1 MKGIT
6 LPGWYLSLLMESIM
20 DEKWFLQTK
29 KADFDEI
36 SRKFNISTITARLIR
51 NRDIVGDENIEKY
64 LKGNIDN
71 LSSPWLFKDMDKAVD
86 ILKIKISDESKIR
99 IICDYDVDG
108 VCSGYI
114 LYRCLKKLRAIVDI
128 VVPHR
133 IEDGYGINERLI
145 KQAYDDGIDTI
156 LTCDN
161 GIAAISQI
169 EYAKSLGMTVIV
181 TDHHEVVF
189 EESDGEKKYVLPR
202 ADAIINQKQK
212 DCDYPFK
219 ELCGAMVAYQLM
231 SALFE
236 SMERG
241 KNDVRALL
249 PYAAMA
255 TVCDVMELQGENRII
270 VKAGIEALKTNNDI
284 GINALINICKLDKRN
299 IDAYHFGFV
308 LGPCLNASGRLDT
321 AKKAMELLEC
331 QDKEAAC
338 TLAEKLKR
346 LNDERKELT
355 EAGTKEA
362 VRIAEQSDEK
372 VLVIYLKDCH
382 ESIAGI
388 IAGRVREQF
397 HKPVLV
403 LTDAIDGV
411 KGSGR
416 SIENYDMYAELSK
429 VKELFTKFGGHK
441 MAAGVSLP
449 KENIEILRKKLN
461 ENCNLTEEDLYL
473 KVWIDM
479 QLPLECV
486 TMNMIEELK
495 IIGPYGKGN
504 EKPVFAEKNLKVQKI
519 QILGKTGNVLR
530 LIIEN
535 MNGYRMTA
543 MIFGRAMDFMAFVKH
558 KFGQSE
564 IDRALKGEKNN
575 IEIMAT
581 YYPKINEY
589 NGNSQI
595 QIIIERFC

>member
-1 MKGIT
+1 MNGIT
-6 LPGWYLSLLMESIM
+6 LPGWYRSLLMESIM
-20 DEKWFLQTK
+20 HEKWYLQTK
-29 KADFDEI
+29 KADFEEI
-36 SRKFNISTITARLIR
+36 SQKFNISTITARLIR
-51 NRDIVGDENIEKY
+51 NREIVGYENIEKY
-64 LKGNIDN
+64 LKGSIDN
-71 LSSPWLFKDMDKAVD
+71 LSYPSLFKDMDKAVD
-86 ILKIKISDESKIR
+86 ILQIKISDESKIR

-108 VCSGYI
+108 ICSGYI
-114 LYRCLKKLRAIVDI
+114 LHRCLKELRAMVDI

-161 GIAAISQI
+161 GIAAIRQI
-169 EYAKSLGMTVIV
+169 EYAKSLGMTVVV

-189 EESDGEKKYVLPR
+189 EEIDDEKKYVLPK

-219 ELCGAMVAYQLM
+219 ELCGAMVAYQFM
-231 SALFE
+231 TALFE
-236 SMERG
+236 TMDRG
-241 KNDVRALL
+241 KNYVRGLL

-255 TVCDVMELQGENRII
+255 TVCDVMELQGENRIV
-270 VKAGIEALKTNNDI
+270 VKAGIEALKTNNDT
-284 GINALINICKLDKRN
+284 GINALIEICKLNKRN
-299 IDAYHFGFV
+299 IEAYHFGFV

-331 QDKEAAC
+331 QDKELAF

-355 EAGTKEA
+355 ETGTKEA
-362 VRIAEQSDEK
+362 VRIAEKIHEK

-403 LTDAIDGV
+403 LTDAMDGV

-429 VKELFTKFGGHK
+429 VKELFTKFGGHR

-449 KENIEILRKKLN
+449 KENIEVLRRSLN

-479 QLPLECV
+479 QLPLEYV

-495 IIGPYGKGN
+495 VIGPYGKGN
-504 EKPVFAEKNLKVQKI
+504 EKPVFAEKNLKVNKI

-530 LIIEN
+530 LTIEN
-535 MNGYRMTA
+535 SHCYRMTA
-543 MIFGRAMDFMAFVKH
+543 MVFGRAIDFMAFVKQR
-558 KFGQSE
+558 FGQSE
-564 IDRALKGEKNN
+564 IDKALKGEKNN

>member
-1 MKGIT
+1 MN
-6 LPGWYLSLLMESIM
+6 
-20 DEKWFLQTK
+20 EKWYLQTK
-29 KADFDEI
+29 KADFKQI
-36 SRKFNISTITARLIR
+36 SQKFNISPITARLIR
-51 NRDIVGDENIEKY
+51 NRDIIGDEKIEEY
-64 LKGNIDN
+64 LNGNICN
-71 LSSPWLFKDMDKAVD
+71 LNSPWLLKDMDKAVD

-114 LYRCLKKLRAIVDI
+114 LHRSLKELGAVAD
-128 VVPHR
+128 VVIPHR
-133 IEDGYGINERLI
+133 IQDGYGINERLI
-145 KQAYDDGIDTI
+145 EQAYKDGIDTI

-189 EESDGEKKYVLPR
+189 EEKNGEETYILPN
-202 ADAIINQKQK
+202 ADAVVNHKQK

-219 ELCGAMVAYQLM
+219 ELCGAMVAYQLV

-236 SMERG
+236 SMDRG
-241 KNDVRALL
+241 QNYVRGLL
-249 PYAAMA
+249 PYAAIA
-255 TVCDVMELQGENRII
+255 TVCDVVELQGENRIV
-270 VKAGIEALKTNNDI
+270 VKTGIELLKTNNDI
-284 GINALINICKLDKRN
+284 GLNALVDACGLDKRQ
-299 IDAYHFGFV
+299 IDSYHFGFI

-331 QDKEAAC
+331 EDKEKAGD
-338 TLAEKLKR
+338 LAGKLKQ

-355 EAGTKEA
+355 EKGTKDA
-362 VRIAEQSDEK
+362 MQIADNCSDS

-388 IAGRVREQF
+388 IAGRVREKYN
-397 HKPVLV
+397 KPVLV

-416 SIENYDMYAELSK
+416 SIEEYDMYAELSK

-449 KENIEILRKKLN
+449 KENVENLRKRLN
-461 ENCNLTEEDLYL
+461 ENCNLTEDDLYL

-479 QLPLECV
+479 QLPLEYV
-486 TMNMIEELK
+486 TMNMIEELN

-504 EKPVFAEKNLKVQKI
+504 EKPVFAEKNLKVNKI
-519 QILGKTGNVLR
+519 EILGKKGNVLR
-530 LIIEN
+530 LTIEN
-535 MNGYRMTA
+535 GNHYRMTA
-543 MIFGRAMDFMAFVKH
+543 MVFGRVMEFLAFTKE

-564 IDRALKGEKNN
+564 IDKALKGEKNN

-581 YYPKINEY
+581 YYPRINEY

-595 QIIIERFC
+595 QIVIDRFC

>member
-1 MKGIT
+1 MN
-6 LPGWYLSLLMESIM
+6 
-20 DEKWFLQTK
+20 EKWYLQTK
-29 KADFDEI
+29 KADFEEI
-36 SRKFNISTITARLIR
+36 SRKFNISKITARLIR

-64 LKGNIDN
+64 LRGNTDN

-108 VCSGYI
+108 ICSGYI
-114 LYRCLKKLRAIVDI
+114 LHSCLKELRAMVDI

-133 IEDGYGINERLI
+133 IEDGYGINEKLI
-145 KQAYDDGIDTI
+145 KQAYEDGIDTI

-169 EYAKSLGMTVIV
+169 EYAKSLGMTVVV

-189 EESDGEKKYVLPR
+189 EETDDGKKYILPK

-212 DCDYPFK
+212 ECVYPFK
-219 ELCGAMVAYQLM
+219 ELCGAMVSYQLM

-236 SMERG
+236 SMDRG
-241 KNDVRALL
+241 KNYVRGLL

-270 VKAGIEALKTNNDI
+270 VKAGIEALRTNNDI
-284 GINALINICKLDKRN
+284 GINALMDVCKVDKRN

-331 QDKEAAC
+331 QDKEVAF

-355 EAGTKEA
+355 ETGTKEA
-362 VRIAEQSDEK
+362 VRIAEQSDEI
-372 VLVIYLKDCH
+372 VLVIYLEDCH

-403 LTDAIDGV
+403 LTDAMDGV

-416 SIENYDMYAELSK
+416 SIENYDMHEELSK

-449 KENIEILRKKLN
+449 KENIDILRKKLN

-486 TMNMIEELK
+486 TMNMIDELK
-495 IIGPYGKGN
+495 VIGPYGKGN
-504 EKPVFAEKNLKVQKI
+504 EKPVFAEKNLKVNKI

-530 LIIEN
+530 LTIEN
-535 MNGYRMTA
+535 TNYYQMTA
-543 MIFGRAMDFMAFVKH
+543 MIFGRAMDFMAFVKR

-564 IDRALKGEKNN
+564 IDKALKGEKNN

-589 NGNSQI
+589 NGKSQI
-595 QIIIERFC
+595 QIIIDRFC